1 MTLRATSPRR
11 QRLFRRL
18 ARDERGVS
26 AIEFALVAPLVFI
39 LILGT
44 VEVALDMIVDASVQF
59 AAQQAS
65 RAGLTTVVP
74 SSGTRDAEA
83 RRIVYTIL
91 GGWRNIGGTVDI
103 GTRAYSTY
111 NDIAAGNYQETM
123 GGFGDVVLYNIS
135 VTMPTFSGIP
145 KLFGIETMTFQRS
158 YLVQNEK

>member
-1 MTLRATSPRR
+1 MRAPAPKQVRFLS
-11 QRLFRRL
+11 RL

-26 AIEFALVAPLVFI
+26 AIEFALVGPIVFI

-65 RAGLTTVVP
+65 RAGLTTTVP

-83 RRIVYTIL
+83 RRIVNNVL
-91 GGWRNIGGTVDI
+91 GGWTNIGGSVSIT
-103 GTRAYSTY
+103 TRAYTTY
-111 NDIAAGNYQETM
+111 NDIGSSNYQDSM

-135 VTMPTFSGIP
+135 VTIPSFSGIP
-145 KLFGIETMTFQRS
+145 KLFGIDSLTFQRS

>member
-1 MTLRATSPRR
+1 MRAIPSTKSRLLRR
-11 QRLFRRL
+11 F

-26 AIEFALVAPLVFI
+26 AIEFALVGPVVFI

-44 VEVALDMIVDASVQF
+44 VEVALDMIVDASVQY

-83 RRIVYTIL
+83 QNIVYKIL
-91 GGWRNIGGTVDI
+91 GPWKNMGGTVDI
-103 GTRAYSTY
+103 TTRSYSTY
-111 NDIAAGNYQETM
+111 NDISAGNYQDTM

-135 VTMPTFSGIP
+135 VTIPSFSGIP
-145 KLFGIETMTFQRS
+145 KLFGVNSMTFQRS

>member
-1 MTLRATSPRR
+1 MRANPSTKTRF
-11 QRLFRRL
+11 FRRL

-26 AIEFALVAPLVFI
+26 AIEFALVGPVVFI

-44 VEVALDMIVDASVQF
+44 VEVALDMIVDASVQY

-74 SSGTRDAEA
+74 SSSTRDAQA
-83 RRIVYTIL
+83 QSIVYGIL
-91 GGWRNIGGTVDI
+91 GGWKNIGGTVSI
-103 GTRAYSTY
+103 TTRSYSTY
-111 NDIAAGNYQETM
+111 NDISAGNYQNTM

-135 VTMPTFSGIP
+135 VTIPSFSGIP

>member
-1 MTLRATSPRR
+1 MLT
-11 QRLFRRL
+11 RL

-26 AIEFALVAPLVFI
+26 AIEFAFVAPVVFI

-65 RAGLTTVVP
+65 RAGLTTVAP
-74 SSGTRDAEA
+74 SDSTRDAEA
-83 RRIVYTIL
+83 RRIINNVL
-91 GGWRNIGGTVDI
+91 GGWKNIGGTVDI
-103 GTRAYSTY
+103 TTRAYSTY
-111 NDIAAGNYQETM
+111 NDIAANNYQDTM
-123 GGFGDVVLYNIS
+123 GGFGDVVLYDIV

-145 KLFGIETMTFQRS
+145 KLFGVDTMTFQRS